1 MPVNLK
7 QIPDEE
13 PLPTPPAKS
22 RWLLVIILC
31 VITGAMLVLSFWPKN
46 LSTHS
51 AWFWC
56 CALALPFGAGLTA
69 YIIRLRHY
77 ENERDRTLWWNHL
90 HQQQRKEHISAGQ
103 KAVGILGMS
112 YFTPVASNKLSRAL
126 LCGVEGLNSHY
137 SPALQAI
144 VSAALLSPSLKT
156 LTKASYQYRLESNLS
171 GVLRQLASELN
182 QYEGNLLVRLR
193 HDGILHDDQV
203 IKAWK
208 NVSAPFIRTNQVM
221 VTTESDGMMWIDEW
235 LDRKDEAV
243 MLSIES
249 NLFMLPRAQ
258 EVESVSA
265 LLMASPTWLE
275 KQGVKPQMWVHRP
288 VSVRDAEEAV
298 TETVCWGK
306 IASEQQW
313 YFWRTQVKSDALAEV
328 LQAMDKSGYLSGKK
342 EECILDDIL
351 GRPGAAVGNISLICA
366 CEHAVASGLPQW
378 VIAGD
383 KSTQMVIVHQG

>member
-31 VITGAMLVLSFWPKN
+31 VITGAMMVLSFWPKN

-56 CALALPFGAGLTA
+56 CVLMLPSGAGLTA

-112 YFTPVASNKLSRAL
+112 YFTPVASNKLSQAL

-137 SPALQAI
+137 SPALQAT

-203 IKAWK
+203 RCLSGRMLAVAIR
-208 NVSAPFIRTNQVM
+208 SEGAPAAVILGLTRGNQQNA
-221 VTTESDGMMWIDEW
+221 I
-235 LDRKDEAV
+235 
-243 MLSIES
+243 
-249 NLFMLPRAQ
+249 
-258 EVESVSA
+258 
-265 LLMASPTWLE
+265 
-275 KQGVKPQMWVHRP
+275 
-288 VSVRDAEEAV
+288 
-298 TETVCWGK
+298 
-306 IASEQQW
+306 
-313 YFWRTQVKSDALAEV
+313 ALADGDPGLHPFTAGCRNVAFPLNGV
-328 LQAMDKSGYLSGKK
+328 LCRVFFITPK
-342 EECILDDIL
+342 I
-351 GRPGAAVGNISLICA
+351 NIRL
-366 CEHAVASGLPQW
+366 E
-378 VIAGD
+378 
-383 KSTQMVIVHQG
+383 